1 MTKSFEVLMRNTG
14 SGVAPVHIDE
24 EQRRVI
30 IDGAISATPNAP
42 RHPRRIR
49 LVAVAAAVTLAVGG
63 FAYQGLGAQADR
75 AAAREV
81 LSQAAIHAQDAP
93 VSPGQYWEITMNST
107 TLNGVDDALYL
118 VSVQD
123 FDYVDVLGS
132 RPDWYVRGERQ
143 LLRQVSGPSQQ
154 PVFEGVRDVW
164 TTNIPAN
171 EMPGSW
177 QMPSS
182 SWLAE
187 LPRDP
192 IALRER
198 LDVDVVGHG
207 SDPIDAV
214 FVYVVDVLRSGR
226 VPAELRAALFEV
238 LKELPGTRVTDRE
251 ATIDGRTGVAIGR
264 PDIFGSHTEL
274 IIDPDG
280 GQVLGERTD
289 HQLGRVPFIGEAVTL
304 ETSYARTLVDEIPAN
319 IRTEAHHQVCTV
331 LPDGAMECD

>member
-1 MTKSFEVLMRNTG
+1 
-14 SGVAPVHIDE
+14 
-24 EQRRVI
+24 
-30 IDGAISATPNAP
+30 
-42 RHPRRIR
+42 
-49 LVAVAAAVTLAVGG
+49 
-63 FAYQGLGAQADR
+63 
-75 AAAREV
+75 
-81 LSQAAIHAQDAP
+81 
-93 VSPGQYWEITMNST
+93 MNST

-143 LLRQVSGPSQQ
+143 LLRQVSGPFQQ

-226 VPAELRAALFEV
+226 VPAELRTALFEV
-238 LKELPGTRVTDRE
+238 LRDLPGTQVTDRD

-280 GQVLGERTD
+280 GQVLGERTNQ
-289 HQLGRVPFIGEAVTL
+289 QLGPVPFIGEAVTL

-319 IRTEAHHQVCTV
+319 IRTEAHHQVCAV

>member
-1 MTKSFEVLMRNTG
+1 MTESFNDLMLNTG
-14 SGVAPVHIDE
+14 SGVAPVHIDG
-24 EQRRVI
+24 EQRRRI
-30 IDGAISATPNAP
+30 LDEAIRATPIAP

-63 FAYQGLGAQADR
+63 FAYQGLGAQANR
-75 AAAREV
+75 AEAREV
-81 LSQAAIHAQDAP
+81 LTQAAIHAQDPPA
-93 VSPGQYWEITMNST
+93 SPGQYWEITMNST

-123 FDYVDVLGS
+123 LDYVAVSGS

-143 LLRQVSGPSQQ
+143 LLRQVSGPSEQ
-154 PVFEGVRDVW
+154 PEFEGVLDIW
-164 TTNIPAN
+164 TTNIAAD

-177 QMPSS
+177 QAPSP

-207 SDPIDAV
+207 SDPIDEV
-214 FVYVVDVLRSGR
+214 FVVVADVLRSGR
-226 VPAELRAALFEV
+226 VPADLRASLFEV
-238 LKELPGTRVTDRE
+238 LMDLPGTQVTDGD

-280 GQVLGERTD
+280 GQVLGERTNQ
-289 HQLGRVPFIGEAVTL
+289 QLGPVPFIGETVTL
-304 ETSYARTLVDEIPAN
+304 ETSFLRTLVDEIPAD
-319 IRTEAHHQVCTV
+319 IRAEADQRTCTV
-331 LPDGAMECD
+331 LSDGAMECS